1 MLARDENGF
10 PIHIYTNPQKDNTM
24 EFSTYTRKPFTVEA
38 TRITAENIE
47 EVAKLIGD
55 IRTKE
60 DGTPFIVVNRRIIP
74 SISRVYVGYWLTQM
88 GDNLRCY
95 SDKVFTDQFIV
106 SSDSV
111 IVHGDAE
118 TEFTLVTVGGNVDIS
133 VPTS

>member
-1 MLARDENGF
+1 
-10 PIHIYTNPQKDNTM
+10 M
-24 EFSTYTRKPFTVEA
+24 EFNTYTRKPFVVEA

-47 EVAKLIGD
+47 DVAKLIGD

-95 SDKVFTDQFIV
+95 SDKVFTDQFLL
-106 SSDSV
+106 SESD
-111 IVHGDAE
+111 
-118 TEFTLVTVGGNVDIS
+118 LVTA
-133 VPTS
+133 